1 MANFNELNDYILI
14 HVFKFF
20 DLSELLKI
28 TLVCK
33 RWFFLINKNKDI
45 WKSFIPQPKSNIL
58 HKDGT
63 LKELLS
69 KHPTKIKGEVWFP
82 HPYEAFE
89 KRNQYMKYMI
99 SICGVLLKSEGCKKS
114 GFKLYNRL
122 NSVYEFVVGNDEIEN
137 ELLIPEEEEERD
149 KKEKYYYPGCEFD
162 DEGEE
167 KYTCELINVIDFLWT
182 KFNFEE
188 KSSFTLTLAKKVWK
202 YSKLVTCKEFLKV
215 GFILESAAH
224 RRSVKK
230 VF

>member
-33 RWFFLINKNKDI
+33 RWFFIINKNKDI
-45 WKSFIPQPKSNIL
+45 WKSFIPQSKSNIL
-58 HKDGT
+58 HKAGT

-69 KHPTKIKGEVWFP
+69 KYPTKIKGEVWFP

-89 KRNQYMKYMI
+89 KRNQYMKYMM
-99 SICGVLLKSEGCKKS
+99 SICGVLLKSEECKKS

-122 NSVYEFVVGNDEIEN
+122 NSVYEFVVGNNEIEN

-182 KFNFEE
+182 KFNCEE
-188 KSSFTLTLAKKVWK
+188 KSSFTLTSAKKVWK
-202 YSKLVTCKEFLKV
+202 YSKLVTCKEFVKV

-224 RRSVKK
+224 RRSLKK

>member
-1 MANFNELNDYILI
+1 MANFNELNDCILI

-33 RWFFLINKNKDI
+33 RWFFIINKNKDI
-45 WKSFIPQPKSNIL
+45 WKSFIPQSKSNIL
-58 HKDGT
+58 HKAGT

-69 KHPTKIKGEVWFP
+69 KYPTKIKGEVWFP

-89 KRNQYMKYMI
+89 KRNQYMKYMM
-99 SICGVLLKSEGCKKS
+99 SICGVLLKSEECKKS

-182 KFNFEE
+182 KFNCEE
-188 KSSFTLTLAKKVWK
+188 KSSFTLTSAKKVWK
-202 YSKLVTCKEFLKV
+202 YSKLVTCKEFVKV

-224 RRSVKK
+224 RRSLKK